1 MKVYEFVEDC
11 QLLEEESPLDSVLCD
26 LYGRV
31 MDAKGWKDTFSNL
44 TEVEEIKTRLNS
56 FVEDDLV
63 IEYISRT
70 WVVRFQEYVI
80 KEER

>member
-11 QLLEEESPLDSVLCD
+11 QLLADESPLDSVLCD

-44 TEVEEIKTRLNS
+44 TEVEEIKTRLNG
-56 FVEDDLV
+56 FVDDDLV

-70 WVVRFQEYVI
+70 WIIRFQEYVI

>member
-31 MDAKGWKDTFSNL
+31 MDAKGWKETFSNL
-44 TEVEEIKTRLNS
+44 TEAEEIKTRLNS
-56 FVEDDLV
+56 FVDDDLA

>member
-11 QLLEEESPLDSVLCD
+11 QLLEGESPLDSVLCD

-31 MDAKGWKDTFSNL
+31 MDAKGWKDIFSNL

-56 FVEDDLV
+56 FVDDDLA

-70 WVVRFQEYVI
+70 WLVRFQEYVI

>member
-31 MDAKGWKDTFSNL
+31 MDAKGWKETFSNL
-44 TEVEEIKTRLNS
+44 TEAEEIKTRLNS
-56 FVEDDLV
+56 FVDDDLV

-70 WVVRFQEYVI
+70 WIVRFKEYVI